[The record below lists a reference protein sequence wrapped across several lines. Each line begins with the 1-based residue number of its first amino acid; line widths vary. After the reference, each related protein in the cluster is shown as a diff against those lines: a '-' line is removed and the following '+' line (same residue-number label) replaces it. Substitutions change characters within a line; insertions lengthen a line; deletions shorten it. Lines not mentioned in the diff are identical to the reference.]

1 MGNDP
6 TEDRD
11 ELVRRIDELTNT
23 VEALQARL
31 AATPSESEP
40 RSAPTTGSR
49 RDVLR
54 LAGTAAA
61 GALAGTVLASSQPA
75 AATNDSPLLVGNITQ
90 ATRHTQIQYG
100 TLAGNPGPL
109 LSSEA
114 LMFWIDNRQTPNTV
128 GHGIR
133 GDGKGFDGVGV
144 WGNSDSN
151 GVGVLGS
158 GRLGLL
164 GTGGRAALRLVGSN
178 AAPSTRSDA
187 HLQGEIDID
196 SNGDVWLCVVAGTP
210 GSWRKIGGPSSAGS
224 FHAINPVRAYDSR
237 WTGGTRI
244 NSGENRL
251 VSVASGHDLTTGA
264 VNAADV
270 VPARSTAV
278 AYNVTITGTQA
289 SGFLSVAPG
298 IAISVTASSI
308 NWSGDGQN
316 LANGAIVAVDPSRQ
330 VRVFAGGGGSTDF
343 IIDITG
349 YFL

>member
-1 MGNDP
+1 MRNDP

-11 ELVRRIDELTNT
+11 ELVRRIDELTKT

-31 AATPSESEP
+31 AATPCTSEP

-54 LAGTAAA
+54 LAGTTAAA
-61 GALAGTVLASSQPA
+61 MAGGVLATSQPATAASGDTMFIGHTNAALNQTSLTPGTGSHSLGNPLTVDPTLMWVDNRTTPNSAGVGLRCDGKGVNGVGLWANNDSGGAGVLAS
-75 AATNDSPLLVGNITQ
+75 G
-90 ATRHTQIQYG
+90 
-100 TLAGNPGPL
+100 
-109 LSSEA
+109 
-114 LMFWIDNRQTPNTV
+114 
-128 GHGIR
+128 
-133 GDGKGFDGVGV
+133 GVGV
-144 WGNSDSN
+144 
-151 GVGVLGS
+151 
-158 GRLGLL
+158 RAL
-164 GTGGRAALRLVGSN
+164 GTKAAFQLRGTN
-178 AAPSTRSDA
+178 PAPPTRSDS
-187 HLQGEIDID
+187 HLDGEIDID

-237 WTGGTRI
+237 WSGGTRI
-244 NSGENRL
+244 SSGENRL

-289 SGFLSVAPG
+289 SGFLTVAPG
-298 IAISVTASSI
+298 IAITVTASSI
-308 NWSGDGQN
+308 NWSSDGLN
-316 LANGAIVAVDPSRQ
+316 LANGAIVAIDPSRQ